1 VKACLNSI
9 IALTVLAILAATAS
23 AVAQGRGRAPEPPI
37 MKNPAPRL
45 PNGKP
50 SMSGLWG
57 QVRRADVTNKNI
69 PGYVPELPYTAWGKK
84 QWDEYTAD
92 KGDYTGSCLPF
103 GLSRTLYGPHP
114 IQIIQD
120 NDFLVF
126 LAEQNSWFHAVPT
139 DGRAKDKEL
148 PASWWGDSA
157 GHWDGDTLVIET
169 TNLNGYTRVDTDGHP
184 MSEQAKI
191 TNTFRRIDYGH
202 AEHTY
207 TLDDPKTYTKPWT
220 IKETWT
226 LRPNDR
232 IMEYSCEENNKDF
245 FDGHIA
251 PWRPPSEKD

>member
-1 VKACLNSI
+1 
-9 IALTVLAILAATAS
+9 
-23 AVAQGRGRAPEPPI
+23 
-37 MKNPAPRL
+37 MKKPAPRL

-126 LAEQNSWFHAVPT
+126 LAEHP
-139 DGRAKDKEL
+139 AKRTTRTFL
-148 PASWWGDSA
+148 TGTSLRGVRPAK
-157 GHWDGDTLVIET
+157 
-169 TNLNGYTRVDTDGHP
+169 
-184 MSEQAKI
+184 KI
-191 TNTFRRIDYGH
+191 
-202 AEHTY
+202 
-207 TLDDPKTYTKPWT
+207 
-220 IKETWT
+220 
-226 LRPNDR
+226 
-232 IMEYSCEENNKDF
+232 NK
-245 FDGHIA
+245 G
-251 PWRPPSEKD
+251 E

>member
-1 VKACLNSI
+1 MRICLNSVI
-9 IALTVLAILAATAS
+9 SAFAVVAVLSLQPTNATGQRA
-23 AVAQGRGRAPEPPI
+23 RAPEPPI

-50 SMSGLWG
+50 TF
-57 QVRRADVTNKNI
+57 Q
-69 PGYVPELPYTAWGKK
+69 
-84 QWDEYTAD
+84 
-92 KGDYTGSCLPF
+92 
-103 GLSRTLYGPHP
+103 
-114 IQIIQD
+114 
-120 NDFLVF
+120 
-126 LAEQNSWFHAVPT
+126 
-139 DGRAKDKEL
+139 
-148 PASWWGDSA
+148 
-157 GHWDGDTLVIET
+157 
-169 TNLNGYTRVDTDGHP
+169 RV
-184 MSEQAKI
+184 
-191 TNTFRRIDYGH
+191 DYGH